1 MIKNIS
7 IFFLFLLSISVYSQK
22 DSLKIKTSYWEDQLY
37 VNLTY
42 NILSDQPDGVN
53 ASKVSYGVG
62 FGYIKDIPL
71 NKENTFALGL
81 GLGYNYDFYNQNLI
95 IDEGVFTTNTD
106 ATSKKIKTYNLEFPI
121 QLRWRTSDAISY
133 SFWRVYFGAKVVY
146 NLNNKLTFSLDGQDF
161 EYKQIDSYNRL
172 QTGLELS
179 VGYGTFSFYT
189 YYGLSP
195 MFKDE
200 NFDTQTL
207 DTKVLKLGVI
217 FYLL

>member
-7 IFFLFLLSISVYSQK
+7 ILFLFLLSISVYSQK

-71 NKENTFALGL
+71 NKGNTFALGI
-81 GLGYNYDFYNQNLI
+81 GLGYNYDFYNQSLI
-95 IDEGVFTTNTD
+95 INEGVFTTNTD
-106 ATSKKIKTYNLEFPI
+106 ATSKKLKTYNLEFPI

-146 NLNNKLTFSLDGQDF
+146 NLNNKLTFSLDGQEF

-200 NFDTQTL
+200 NFDAQTL